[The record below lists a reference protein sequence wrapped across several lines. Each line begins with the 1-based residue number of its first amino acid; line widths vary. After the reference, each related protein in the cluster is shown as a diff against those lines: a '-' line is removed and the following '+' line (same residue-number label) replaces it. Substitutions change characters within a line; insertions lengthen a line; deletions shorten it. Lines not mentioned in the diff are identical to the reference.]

1 MATTP
6 LGQLFDF
13 SGKSVIVTGGA
24 MGIGYG
30 IARRFA
36 EGGARVTIAD
46 IDDRVGNEK
55 TAELARDFNVETLFH
70 HTDVSDEANVISLFD
85 AVTDRF
91 GSVDIVVNN
100 AGIFPNKPVLD
111 MDLSLWEK
119 IQGVNLRGTF
129 LMCREAGKRMAAAG
143 VGNIVNV
150 GSIDSLHP
158 SMVGLAAYDASKHG
172 MWGFTKNFALE
183 VSKKGIRVNM
193 VAPGGIA
200 TEGVA
205 QMNQGSGGPEMEA
218 QIRAFTAKIP
228 LGRFGA
234 PDDIATAALFLASPA
249 SSYMTGSVL
258 VVDGGYLL
266 T

>member
-55 TAELARDFNVETLFH
+55 TAELARNFNVETLFH
-70 HTDVSDEANVISLFD
+70 HTDVGDEANVISLFD

-143 VGNIVNV
+143 MGNIVNV

-183 VSKKGIRVNM
+183 VAKKNIRVNM
-193 VAPGGIA
+193 IAPGGIA

-205 QMNQGSGGPEMEA
+205 AMNQGSGGPEMEA

-249 SSYMTGSVL
+249 SSYMTGSVM